1 MVGVVFK
8 VSTRNMSGHVHAP
21 PAQIQSFSSHH
32 QAEAR
37 LLVPAHE
44 FRAAANFALA
54 SSRDLRKL
62 LRHGSRTSPSSSVA
76 CGHRTCAHVY
86 TAWRPRFCS
95 KHTSSTIR
103 PLDRFV
109 TSAQCGNRGVG
120 RHVYVSWHGP
130 SSNVP
135 SVLGGPPAPQQWRG
149 PSWRRQELRVRA
161 RGVDPAFREKLVQAR
176 ADVARSRRLTVF
188 FEFFCIIMAM
198 RSSDGSGVLQC
209 FASVYI
215 YPKVCILCSH
225 ECLACVP
232 SACPPCF
239 FSGHVTNSPCPKSG
253 KQ

>member
-135 SVLGGPPAPQQWRG
+135 SVLGGPPAPATVAGSFVATPRATSAG
-149 PSWRRQELRVRA
+149 TRRRSSFQGKA
-161 RGVDPAFREKLVQAR
+161 GASK
-176 ADVARSRRLTVF
+176 SRRRPQPPTHRVF
-188 FEFFCIIMAM
+188 
-198 RSSDGSGVLQC
+198 
-209 FASVYI
+209 
-215 YPKVCILCSH
+215 
-225 ECLACVP
+225 
-232 SACPPCF
+232 
-239 FSGHVTNSPCPKSG
+239 
-253 KQ
+253 